1 MNVLYD
7 SRSWY
12 VADYPGCGVEL
23 VDKASKRGT
32 FLEGHMAQKMRASIS
47 HIYEDVDDEPSD
59 ESMDEFFG
67 YFDALLTTPVTLH

>member
-7 SRSWY
+7 SSSWY

-23 VDKASKRGT
+23 LDKSSRRST
-32 FLEGHMAQKMRASIS
+32 FLEGRMAQKMRVSIS
-47 HIYEDVDDEPSD
+47 HIFDQVEDEPSD